1 MMTSR
6 GGLKELTSV
15 QPLLQASKEDA
26 KGAAALTPRPHARV
40 IAPAGLAVLPRELP
54 EQADVVVAEVH
65 DGLLGGG
72 GEGVVGKGGEVAL
85 VCQEGRVEELRPADG
100 LLDQWAEVRLVAGV
114 DAEDADGAGSV
125 VADGAARHAALRR
138 LRAVLAGRLRE
149 LRAAWCR
156 AHRSS
161 RGVRDGGI
169 WRCYSQSW

>member
-26 KGAAALTPRPHARV
+26 NGAAALTPRPHARV

-85 VCQEGRVEELRPADG
+85 VRQEGRVQQIVSLISGLRFVWSRVWMPRMLTA
-100 LLDQWAEVRLVAGV
+100 LVV
-114 DAEDADGAGSV
+114 
-125 VADGAARHAALRR
+125 
-138 LRAVLAGRLRE
+138 
-149 LRAAWCR
+149 
-156 AHRSS
+156 
-161 RGVRDGGI
+161 
-169 WRCYSQSW
+169 

>member
-72 GEGVVGKGGEVAL
+72 GEGVVLKGGEVAL

-100 LLDQWAEVRLVAGV
+100 LLDQRAEVRLVAGV

-125 VADGAARHAALRR
+125 VADGAARDSAAVQR
-138 LRAVLAGRLRE
+138 LLSGLARE
-149 LRAAWCR
+149 PGGNRCCTYYGACDP
-156 AHRSS
+156 SS
-161 RGVRDGGI
+161 HCGLGSFVP
-169 WRCYSQSW
+169 QSW